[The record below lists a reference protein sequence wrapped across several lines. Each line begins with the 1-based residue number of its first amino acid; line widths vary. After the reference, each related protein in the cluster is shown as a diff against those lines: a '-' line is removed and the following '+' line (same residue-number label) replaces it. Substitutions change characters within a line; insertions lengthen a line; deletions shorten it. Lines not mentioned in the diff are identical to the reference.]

1 MLCTEDSSEQ
11 VATMTCTG
19 TEYPSAT
26 CSSLVHS
33 PLHATAPQLLRQC
46 KHSPRTAGQIFG
58 LIRRSVIALNTDS
71 DNARMQQTS
80 MCMDVQ
86 DRQDVRY
93 RDHHRHAQ
101 RFTGCI
107 VDVKSLC
114 KPRRGLHS
122 KLWTKVTKPEHADSH
137 TNNTRGRLLA
147 IFCTLKAL
155 HSIRATSMQGQLH
168 NQDIRMFVPLKSHAW
183 PSCCQK
189 VEERGA

>member
-1 MLCTEDSSEQ
+1 MHWDRIPICHMLQSCPLSSPCHSSTASPAMQAQPQDSRSDIWVNQEI
-11 VATMTCTG
+11 
-19 TEYPSAT
+19 Y
-26 CSSLVHS
+26 
-33 PLHATAPQLLRQC
+33 
-46 KHSPRTAGQIFG
+46 
-58 LIRRSVIALNTDS
+58 SVIALNTDS

-155 HSIRATSMQGQLH
+155 HRATSMQGQLH